1 MLQMTVLL
9 TAAIYCLANL
19 IADVLYAYLNPR
31 VRY

>member
-1 MLQMTVLL
+1 LI

-19 IADVLYAYLNPR
+19 VADVLYAYLNPR